1 MTISTNATATID
13 PLPVPGNPGRI
24 RSIDAVRGLVVCTMI
39 FVNYLAGAPK
49 EIVPWWMRHF
59 PADGNGMTFVDLVF
73 PAFLFIVGMSIPV
86 ALGGRQRRGEPVW
99 KTVIHVVLRTLSL
112 LLIGILMVNGSPD
125 SGRMGWSGT
134 LWSIL
139 MFGSAILAFCS
150 LSPAGRLNGARSGHI
165 YRILSAILRVIGF
178 VALGFLVAA
187 YQGRDG
193 HRIVTLSP
201 FSIHT
206 SWYGILGLI
215 GWAYLVASIVFLLFR
230 THRTA
235 ILGCVV
241 LLMCLYP
248 ADRAGLFDSFW
259 LNRIVGIG
267 STLGSQAAITVA
279 GLLLATILVTG
290 ESATARSRTA
300 FALLFAAGFA
310 AAAILLY
317 GLYGINKN
325 AATPSWCLWACAIT
339 AAIWLV
345 LYWLC
350 DCWPVGFIAR
360 PLSVAGGNV
369 LLAYLIS
376 EMLPSVLDLLHLDD
390 WFGRLG
396 QTNPTCAI
404 GIPAGFAAA
413 ILLVTALLNRA
424 GFRLKL

>member
-1 MTISTNATATID
+1 MTISTNTSAAIG
-13 PLPVPGNPGRI
+13 PLPVPGSAGRI
-24 RSIDAVRGLVVCTMI
+24 RSIDALRGLVVFTMI
-39 FVNYLAGAPK
+39 FVNYIAGAPK

-59 PADGNGMTFVDLVF
+59 PGDGNGMTFVDLVF

-86 ALGGRQRRGEPVW
+86 ALEGRRSRGEPVRI
-99 KTVIHVVLRTLSL
+99 TLFHVVIRTLSL

-134 LWSIL
+134 LWSVL

-150 LSPAGRLNGARSGHI
+150 LSPGGRSRGMFRV
-165 YRILSAILRVIGF
+165 LSAILRVIGF
-178 VALGFLVAA
+178 VGLGFLVAA

-193 HRIVTLSP
+193 HRIFTLSP

-279 GLLLATILVTG
+279 GLLLATILITG
-290 ESATARSRTA
+290 ETTTARSRTA

-310 AAAILLY
+310 AAAILLH

-325 AATPSWCLWACAIT
+325 AATPSWCLWASAIT
-339 AAIWLV
+339 TAIWLV

-360 PLSVAGGNV
+360 PLSIAGGNV
-369 LLAYLIS
+369 LLAYLLS
-376 EMLPSVLDLLHLDD
+376 EMLPSVLDLLDLGD
-390 WFGRLG
+390 WYGRLG
-396 QTNPTCAI
+396 QANLACAI
-404 GIPAGFAAA
+404 GRSVGCAVA